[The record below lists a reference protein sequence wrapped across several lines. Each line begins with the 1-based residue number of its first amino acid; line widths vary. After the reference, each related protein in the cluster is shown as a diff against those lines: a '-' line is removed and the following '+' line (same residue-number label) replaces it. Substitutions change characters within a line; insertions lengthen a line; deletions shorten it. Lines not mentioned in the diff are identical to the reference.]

1 QEVVEDGDNQ
11 LGDQCYSD
19 TPDYSHCNEFYEK
32 THGIAIGAKGIY
44 YHSESVAEAYKRAR
58 LDKVD
63 VLNMSHGTS
72 SPHCDP
78 MYSTPYIDEL
88 EDAFDDGVF
97 PVNSSG
103 NYSDEDYSIP
113 KYRGTGGVNHCL
125 INDRSLVPKVFSV
138 GAIYNKIPYY
148 TGHEIYVEKTDGSIV
163 PLEYWDFFDDNLNS
177 GYNITH
183 NNRSAYHPINSEDYG
198 RMRLDVFG
206 SQTGGA
212 TLVIDNS
219 TYSRPLTGID
229 LLAPGSGWM
238 STGANGPIGIANE
251 RFCCS
256 SGAAP
261 HVSGLALLVKNW
273 LLSEGVSVINNPGVL
288 HTVMLAMGDRSV
300 FNESS
305 YEHDYNI
312 TGGDIMYGFGR
323 AKLRLL
329 GHSQGIPN
337 SGYAADSFTFTQG
350 NFPADGGRRLLFAGP
365 TPEDT
370 HFIKCVAL
378 QIEDMDNKS
387 STDMVSALNF
397 KLSLADPYT
406 NQYGTKYCSSTRP
419 GNYYIE
425 KDDSYDTKK
434 MVSVSSST
442 GQYVEDKCLYIEFED
457 KHITNQGVNVKTFC
471 YYSPVPDYASS
482 SGHSCVKSK
491 FYLYPYGYAT
501 SAYCWGNNDY
511 GQLGTGDRKYK
522 FSPEYVSNSSN
533 VKEISAGGGHTCMI
547 RTLSGDDYVYCWGKN
562 HKGQLGNENTNHQ
575 TSQTLVPYFSYW
587 NFSSYHDL
595 ALGKEHTCMLADL
608 WGASL
613 LFCWGSNEYGQL
625 GISGVEYSSEPLL
638 VDYFNNVGEVDS
650 VSAGSYHTCVTQDNK
665 AYCWGLNDSGQ
676 LGINNT
682 TTASTPTQIVNIS
695 NIVSIS
701 AGGEHTCAINDY
713 NGLNKLYCWGN
724 NKHGQTVHGQ
734 SDNDYTYDASPV
746 EITNIPTPVN
756 KVSAGG
762 YHTCAIGNGS
772 SNSLYCWG
780 NNSYG
785 QLGDNNAP
793 HGRTVSSSHPRSG
806 IFDWGRNWIEMR
818 GVTAPT

>member
-1 QEVVEDGDNQ
+1 MFSLLFSCSEQTKNDQANQAKVYASYPSQNKAQEIVDIAFENEKPGQTIVFRKVSMEESDTILSERKEGTMNNDLYQHYARSYTRLDDSEPFIYDVATRVQLLADGNKLKKKTVYKKPNSSPVDYSQPNLFPKLHPEIESILDASYEQATIDSTSVEVLIKISNVPRFNRPLKPRIGAQSSERLQVQQAREQWEEDRLTTVNNLAQPIFFDIESYDGTILSDINSNGWFSAQLPFTALEFVADDTRLKVIRTPLTPPINNSCIQDCYANNQYPAFQEWFLGDTGKQTRLGSNHFIDAGYNCSLNNPWNNYGAFVAGISGLGKYEDDNLFDKNAPYGSTSRIFKKYHCSSSGCTEVSDIGDDDTHSCSDPGYGHEVGCHETPVASIILGNYLQEVIEYGSHQ
-11 LGDQCYSD
+11 LEDQCYSG

-44 YHSESVAEAYKRAR
+44 YHSESTAEAYKRAR

-63 VLNMSHGTS
+63 VLNMSHGTG

-113 KYRGTGGVNHCL
+113 KYRGTNGVNHCL

-138 GAIYNKIPYY
+138 GAIYN
-148 TGHEIYVEKTDGSIV
+148 EISHYAGWGRDVTDIHGNTYF
-163 PLEYWDFFDDNLNS
+163 LKFWDFFDFYENS
-177 GYNITH
+177 NYEINRD
-183 NNRSAYHPINSEDYG
+183 NRSAYFPINSEDYG
-198 RMRLDVFG
+198 RMRLYVFG

-238 STGANGPIGIANE
+238 STGANGPYGLADT

-312 TGGDIMYGFGR
+312 TGGNIMYGFGR

-350 NFPADGGRRLLFAGP
+350 NFPADGGRRLLFATP

-387 STDMVSALNF
+387 STD
-397 KLSLADPYT
+397 
-406 NQYGTKYCSSTRP
+406 
-419 GNYYIE
+419 
-425 KDDSYDTKK
+425 
-434 MVSVSSST
+434 
-442 GQYVEDKCLYIEFED
+442 VE
-457 KHITNQGVNVKTFC
+457 
-471 YYSPVPDYASS
+471 
-482 SGHSCVKSK
+482 
-491 FYLYPYGYAT
+491 
-501 SAYCWGNNDY
+501 
-511 GQLGTGDRKYK
+511 
-522 FSPEYVSNSSN
+522 
-533 VKEISAGGGHTCMI
+533 
-547 RTLSGDDYVYCWGKN
+547 
-562 HKGQLGNENTNHQ
+562 
-575 TSQTLVPYFSYW
+575 
-587 NFSSYHDL
+587 
-595 ALGKEHTCMLADL
+595 
-608 WGASL
+608 
-613 LFCWGSNEYGQL
+613 
-625 GISGVEYSSEPLL
+625 
-638 VDYFNNVGEVDS
+638 
-650 VSAGSYHTCVTQDNK
+650 
-665 AYCWGLNDSGQ
+665 
-676 LGINNT
+676 
-682 TTASTPTQIVNIS
+682 
-695 NIVSIS
+695 
-701 AGGEHTCAINDY
+701 AIP
-713 NGLNKLYCWGN
+713 
-724 NKHGQTVHGQ
+724 
-734 SDNDYTYDASPV
+734 A
-746 EITNIPTPVN
+746 
-756 KVSAGG
+756 
-762 YHTCAIGNGS
+762 
-772 SNSLYCWG
+772 
-780 NNSYG
+780 
-785 QLGDNNAP
+785 
-793 HGRTVSSSHPRSG
+793 
-806 IFDWGRNWIEMR
+806 
-818 GVTAPT
+818 